1 MSAVAVR
8 YRRVQRGQFAQKL
21 QHALP
26 SVIVLMD
33 GVDHL
38 QHDPYGASLALGIAE
53 VGVSLAVIVTVVRG
67 FRKLVK
73 GGGSTH
79 EGHAQHGVDW
89 IDICLGAMLLVE
101 AYAKYHANG
110 HVARPIILMAVVL
123 LIIGVMHGRI
133 AAGGARRLELRV
145 DDDGIS
151 VPGRFFRRLT
161 LPWSEVAEIT
171 VGPGKARVIATNGR
185 EQGLNLA
192 DAINADAIRQVL
204 NEARERLEAHRVALT
219 GQSNITTE

>member
-1 MSAVAVR
+1 MAAVPVR
-8 YRRVQRGQFAQKL
+8 YRRVQRGRFAQKL

-33 GVDHL
+33 GLDHL
-38 QHDPYGASLALGIAE
+38 QHDPHGASLALGIAE
-53 VGVSLAVIVTVVRG
+53 AGVSLAVIVTVVRG
-67 FRKLVK
+67 FRELIESA
-73 GGGSTH
+73 GTTH
-79 EGHAQHGVDW
+79 DGHAHHRVDW
-89 IDICLGAMLLVE
+89 IDICLAAMLLVE

-110 HVARPIILMAVVL
+110 HIARPTILLAVVL

-171 VGPGKARVIATNGR
+171 IGPGTARVIATNGR
-185 EQGLNLA
+185 EQALNLA
-192 DAINADAIRQVL
+192 DAINADAIRHVL
-204 NEARERLEAHRVALT
+204 TEGRERLEAHRAALT
-219 GQSNITTE
+219 GQSNITNE